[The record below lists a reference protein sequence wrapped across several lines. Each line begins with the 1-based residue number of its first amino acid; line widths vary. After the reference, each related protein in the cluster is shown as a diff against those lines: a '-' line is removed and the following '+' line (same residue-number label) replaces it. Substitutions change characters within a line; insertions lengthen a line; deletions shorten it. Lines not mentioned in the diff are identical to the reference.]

1 MTLPNKHIKDYR
13 RLARLLDSG
22 ATFTAFDTETTG
34 LNCQTYRTIEIGAV
48 QFNKS
53 GVLRSFSTLINPHQ
67 SVPFECSQINHI
79 TDEMLAG
86 KPEIQDILPDFLNF
100 LGNSIIIGHNV
111 NFDLRFLNAE
121 MERLSMP
128 PVENQV
134 IDTLGLCRWAF
145 PEQEK
150 YNQPLIAQKL
160 GIIIKNA
167 HRAYDDA
174 FVCGNIFLH
183 CIRHT
188 AALQKL

>member
-1 MTLPNKHIKDYR
+1 
-13 RLARLLDSG
+13 
-22 ATFTAFDTETTG
+22 
-34 LNCQTYRTIEIGAV
+34 
-48 QFNKS
+48 
-53 GVLRSFSTLINPHQ
+53 
-67 SVPFECSQINHI
+67 
-79 TDEMLAG
+79 MLAG

-134 IDTLGLCRWAF
+134 IDTLSLCRWAF

>member
-1 MTLPNKHIKDYR
+1 
-13 RLARLLDSG
+13 
-22 ATFTAFDTETTG
+22 
-34 LNCQTYRTIEIGAV
+34 
-48 QFNKS
+48 
-53 GVLRSFSTLINPHQ
+53 
-67 SVPFECSQINHI
+67 
-79 TDEMLAG
+79 MLAG
-86 KPEIQDILPDFLNF
+86 KPEIQAVLPDFLNF

-121 MERLSMP
+121 MERLSIP

>member
-1 MTLPNKHIKDYR
+1 M
-13 RLARLLDSG
+13 
-22 ATFTAFDTETTG
+22 
-34 LNCQTYRTIEIGAV
+34 
-48 QFNKS
+48 
-53 GVLRSFSTLINPHQ
+53 INPHQ

-134 IDTLGLCRWAF
+134 IDTLSLCRWAF